1 LAGSALRWAAL
12 NLRLAGLPGARRQL
26 LARDRADGHPA
37 DDFPARAADILG
49 DGWEEAAGAEIERA
63 RRFGAD
69 LLTCEDAAY
78 PALLRASSDPPPLLY
93 VWGRLRPEDALAV
106 AVVGSRRPTPHGA
119 TLARRLGSGL
129 AVAGFTVTSGL
140 ARGIDAAGH
149 RGALDAGGR
158 TLAILGSGLDR
169 IYPAEHRKLAEAIAG
184 RGAVLSEF
192 PFGTPPLKRHFPER
206 NRVIA
211 WISWATVV
219 VEAARGS
226 GSLITADLAAD
237 EGRLVFAVPGTVGE
251 PNAEGTNALLRGG
264 AIPCRGSEDVLEDL
278 APQLIEAARILAPQP
293 SLPLGAGSGAMAGV
307 GLTPAGAGPSGAA
320 AGAAAA
326 GMPAL
331 SADQRRVLARLPR
344 TRGIAVDRLG
354 QACGLAPGPLL
365 AALLELE
372 IRGLAR
378 ALPGGR
384 YMAAG

>member
-1 LAGSALRWAAL
+1 MADSALRWAAL
-12 NLRLAGLPGARRQL
+12 NLRLAGVPGARR
-26 LARDRADGHPA
+26 RMRADATAGDDPA
-37 DDFPARAADILG
+37 GRPSTGAADLLG
-49 DGWEEAAGAEIERA
+49 GGWEEAARAEIERA
-63 RRFGAD
+63 RRFGAG
-69 LLTCEDAAY
+69 LVTLEDGAY

-93 VWGRLRPEDALAV
+93 VWGRLRPEDALSV
-106 AVVGSRRPTPHGA
+106 AVVGSRRATPHGVA
-119 TLARRLGSGL
+119 LAHRLGSGL
-129 AVAGFTVTSGL
+129 AAAGFTVASGL

-158 TLAILGSGLDR
+158 TIAVLGSGLDR

-192 PFGTPPLKRHFPER
+192 PFGTPPLKGHFPER

-219 VEAARGS
+219 VEAARDS

-237 EGRLVFAVPGTVGE
+237 EGRMVFAVPGTVDE

-264 AIPCRGSEDVLEDL
+264 AIPCRGATDVLEDL
-278 APQLIEAARILAPQP
+278 APQVVEAARLLAPQ
-293 SLPLGAGSGAMAGV
+293 LPLGAPHGAV
-307 GLTPAGAGPSGAA
+307 GPGASATGAA
-320 AGAAAA
+320 LDGPA
-326 GMPAL
+326 PAL
-331 SADQRRVLARLPR
+331 SPDQRRVLDSLPR
-344 TRGIAVDRLG
+344 TRGMAIDRLG
-354 QACGLAPGPLL
+354 EACGLPPGPLL

-372 IRGLAR
+372 IRGLVR